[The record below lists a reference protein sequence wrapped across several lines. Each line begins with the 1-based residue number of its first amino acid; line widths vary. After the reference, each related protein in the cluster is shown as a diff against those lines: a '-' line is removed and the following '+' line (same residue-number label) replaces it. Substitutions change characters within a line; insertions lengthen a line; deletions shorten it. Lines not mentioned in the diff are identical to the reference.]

1 MSWGRTRCQVID
13 INRTPKIKIPRL
25 RKRQHNAPGSLS
37 QLSPREAER
46 LRDGYDSTPDPAY
59 SCLRC
64 SAQRQTATWLLYRV
78 LYSLLAG
85 CSVCHFA
92 HARPTMP
99 SISLVGRAGASPPS
113 RTAAIIFLYIIYIYP
128 CRTSCPKS
136 STCFFFSD
144 ISIFIRRKCY
154 TLFFSPIFQYFL
166 TCMPCAMDSSAM
178 DSSALDSSA
187 MDSSAME
194 SSSVDSSAMESSIR
208 QRSYSSQKKRKGS
221 RPSRS

>member
-1 MSWGRTRCQVID
+1 MYILHIHAQSATLHKATTFCMKYCMYCNTACIIGASVSEPLLCRCQWRSCTYVCPRSTATRRMCERCSNSADLAGFGNQQLLVQEISVRVV
-13 INRTPKIKIPRL
+13 INRSPKIPRL
-25 RKRQHNAPGSLS
+25 RKRQHSAPGSLS

-99 SISLVGRAGASPPS
+99 SISLV
-113 RTAAIIFLYIIYIYP
+113 ILHVF
-128 CRTSCPKS
+128 
-136 STCFFFSD
+136 
-144 ISIFIRRKCY
+144 
-154 TLFFSPIFQYFL
+154 
-166 TCMPCAMDSSAM
+166 
-178 DSSALDSSA
+178 
-187 MDSSAME
+187 
-194 SSSVDSSAMESSIR
+194 
-208 QRSYSSQKKRKGS
+208 
-221 RPSRS
+221 